1 VLTELRVRRAA
12 VRLTDR
18 WQRVPVQ
25 PRGTTQLGISF
36 RPLQAEALGL
46 EPKAALRAL
55 LAYPF
60 QILRVAAYWDRLE
73 PAPGRLDSSE
83 LDRVLDAAEQAGKR
97 VIVGVGAVKNFGYP
111 EFFVPAHHLDRPL
124 PEGTLVTP
132 RSQARLL
139 QAATEFLTTVVRRQA
154 GRDAII
160 AWQVEHEATD
170 PLGMEHSWRLS
181 EAFVRAEVEAV
192 RAADPAGRP
201 VLMNGFLP
209 TSTPVA
215 LQQRWR
221 TRDQGDS
228 LAVAQRLADIV
239 GIDCYPRHALASAG
253 PLSVYL
259 DGSQTRRRQR
269 QHRRLLD
276 RAAAAGRR
284 LIIAEGQAE
293 PWEAVTTPP
302 NPAGRVMYSCR
313 PEDLITTYSRLL
325 RRASEW
331 RHVLDSYLFWG
342 AEYWLARDR
351 QGDPSYLRAFARVL
365 DESG

>member
-1 VLTELRVRRAA
+1 MLTELRVRRAA
-12 VRLTDR
+12 VPLTDR
-18 WQRVPVQ
+18 WQRAAVQ

-46 EPKAALRAL
+46 EPWAALRAL

-60 QILRVAAYWDRLE
+60 HILRVAAYWDQLE
-73 PAPGRLDSSE
+73 AAPGRLDFSE

-97 VIVGVGAVKNFGYP
+97 VILGVGAVKNFGYP

-124 PEGTLVTP
+124 PEGVLITP
-132 RSQARLL
+132 QDQRSLL
-139 QAATEFLTTVVRRQA
+139 DAATEYLTRVTARYA
-154 GRDAII
+154 SRDAII

-170 PLGMEHSWRLS
+170 PLGVEHSWRLS
-181 EAFVRAEVEAV
+181 EAFVRAEAEAV
-192 RAADPAGRP
+192 RAADRAGRP

-259 DGSQTRRRQR
+259 DGSQTRRRR
-269 QHRRLLD
+269 RRHRRLLD

-302 NPAGRVMYSCR
+302 NPAGLVMYSCR

-325 RRASEW
+325 RLASEG

>member
-1 VLTELRVRRAA
+1 
-12 VRLTDR
+12 
-18 WQRVPVQ
+18 
-25 PRGTTQLGISF
+25 
-36 RPLQAEALGL
+36 
-46 EPKAALRAL
+46 
-55 LAYPF
+55 
-60 QILRVAAYWDRLE
+60 
-73 PAPGRLDSSE
+73 
-83 LDRVLDAAEQAGKR
+83 
-97 VIVGVGAVKNFGYP
+97 
-111 EFFVPAHHLDRPL
+111 
-124 PEGTLVTP
+124 
-132 RSQARLL
+132 
-139 QAATEFLTTVVRRQA
+139 
-154 GRDAII
+154 
-160 AWQVEHEATD
+160 
-170 PLGMEHSWRLS
+170 
-181 EAFVRAEVEAV
+181 V

-215 LQQRWR
+215 LQQHWR

-239 GIDCYPRHALASAG
+239 GLDCYPRHALASAG
-253 PLSVYL
+253 PLSLYL
-259 DGSQTRRRQR
+259 DGGRTRRRQR

-302 NPAGRVMYSCR
+302 NPAGRAMYSCR

-325 RRASEW
+325 RQASEW

-342 AEYWLARDR
+342 AEYWLARER

>member
-1 VLTELRVRRAA
+1 VLTELRVRQAA
-12 VRLTDR
+12 VRLTGR
-18 WQRVPVQ
+18 WQQVPVQ

-46 EPKAALRAL
+46 EPGAALRAL

-73 PAPGRLDSSE
+73 PAPGRLDTVE
-83 LDRVLDAAEQAGKR
+83 LDRVLDAAEQAGKQ
-97 VIVGVGAVKNFGYP
+97 IILGVGAVKNFGYP

-139 QAATEFLTTVVRRQA
+139 QAATEFLTAVVRRQA

-170 PLGMEHSWRLS
+170 PLGLEHSWRLS

-215 LQQRWR
+215 LQQHWR

-239 GIDCYPRHALASAG
+239 GLDCYPRHALASAG
-253 PLSVYL
+253 PLSLYL
-259 DGSQTRRRQR
+259 DGGRTRRRQR

-325 RRASEW
+325 RQASEW